1 MNHVKKIVSY
11 IIQILTRNQFI
22 NNHDYNKYAEN
33 TYISHK
39 FMNYIY

>member
-22 NNHDYNKYAEN
+22 NNHDYKYAEN